1 MPRRIP
7 GLASSQGYIFHFFT
21 PGGLALVRDCFIT
34 RFRRGAVPVFVG
46 LQKQID
52 SAARWGTGKGKCVA
66 HRAALDEDMGAYR
79 VTGTNMG
86 GGRALAPDTGGT
98 DAGTDRARMLEEHE
112 ALDLA
117 ADWSDI
123 STGLRKDIGQQLFG
137 QWIKPVQLGS
147 FCKETGTLDL
157 FLPTE
162 FSANWVADRF
172 ADRLSLAWK
181 IARPD
186 VRNVRILVHP
196 GRRALPELRL
206 AESGR
211 RAANDG
217 APVAQPGDALGMGG
231 DFAALG
237 SNGIGGSIGLDAS
250 LTFTTF
256 VTGTANVLASNAA
269 QRMAATET
277 PQFAPLYLKAATGQ
291 GKTHL
296 LHAVGHAYLA
306 AHPRARIFYC
316 SAERFMVEFVQ
327 ALRQNQ
333 MIEFKGRLRGFDLL
347 LVDDIQ
353 FIIGKASAQ
362 EELLYTIDAL
372 LAEGKRLCF
381 AADRAP
387 QALDGVEQRL
397 LSRLSM
403 GLVADIQ
410 PADIELRRAILEH
423 RLARFSPSHVPSD
436 VIEFL
441 ARTINRNV
449 RELVGGLNKLIAYAQ
464 LTGQPVSLALA
475 EDQLTDILSAN
486 RRRITIDEIQRTVCQ
501 FYRVDRT
508 EMGSKRR
515 ARAVV
520 RPRQVA
526 MYLAKVLTPR
536 SYPEIGR
543 KFGGRDHSTVI
554 HAVRLIEDLRTRDAD
569 MDGDVRSLLRQL
581 ES

>member
-1 MPRRIP
+1 MT
-7 GLASSQGYIFHFFT
+7 H
-21 PGGLALVRDCFIT
+21 
-34 RFRRGAVPVFVG
+34 
-46 LQKQID
+46 
-52 SAARWGTGKGKCVA
+52 KGKSG
-66 HRAALDEDMGAYR
+66 E
-79 VTGTNMG
+79 
-86 GGRALAPDTGGT
+86 
-98 DAGTDRARMLEEHE
+98 ARMMEDQE

-117 ADWSDI
+117 ADWADI
-123 STGLRKDIGQQLFG
+123 SQGLRKDLGQQLHT
-137 QWIKPVQLGS
+137 QWIKPIQLGS

-181 IARPD
+181 IARSE
-186 VRNVRILVHP
+186 VRHVRISVHP
-196 GRRALPELRL
+196 ARRQMPDLRLGGAATGRRP
-206 AESGR
+206 
-211 RAANDG
+211 ANDG
-217 APVAQPGDALGMGG
+217 APSAPIPEPGPLTLPSADIAGSEFVTLGQP
-231 DFAALG
+231 
-237 SNGIGGSIGLDAS
+237 SIGLDPS
-250 LTFTTF
+250 LTFASF
-256 VTGTANVLASNAA
+256 VTGAGNVLACNAA
-269 QRMAATET
+269 QRMAAAEK
-277 PQFAPLYLKAATGQ
+277 PQFSPLYLKAATGQ

-296 LHAVGHAYLA
+296 LHAIGHAFLA
-306 AHPRARIFYC
+306 AHPRSRIFYC

-333 MIEFKGRLRGFDLL
+333 MLEFKARLRGFDLL
-347 LVDDIQ
+347 MVDDIQ

-372 LAEGKRLCF
+372 LAEGKRLVF

-410 PADIELRRAILEH
+410 PADIELRRSILEH
-423 RLARFSPSHVPSD
+423 RLARFAPTDVPGD
-436 VIEFL
+436 VVEFL

-464 LTGQPVSLALA
+464 LTGQKVSLQLA
-475 EDQLTDILSAN
+475 EEQLTDILSAN

-508 EMGSKRR
+508 EMASKRR

-554 HAVRLIEDLRTRDAD
+554 HAVRLIEDLRARDAD
-569 MDGDVRSLLRQL
+569 MDGDVRTLLRQL
-581 ES
+581 ED

>member
-1 MPRRIP
+1 
-7 GLASSQGYIFHFFT
+7 
-21 PGGLALVRDCFIT
+21 V
-34 RFRRGAVPVFVG
+34 
-46 LQKQID
+46 
-52 SAARWGTGKGKCVA
+52 
-66 HRAALDEDMGAYR
+66 
-79 VTGTNMG
+79 
-86 GGRALAPDTGGT
+86 
-98 DAGTDRARMLEEHE
+98 EEQE
-112 ALDLA
+112 AIDLA
-117 ADWSDI
+117 ADWADI
-123 STGLRKDIGQQLFG
+123 SQGLRKDLGHQLFS
-137 QWIKPVQLGS
+137 QWIRPIQLGS
-147 FCKETGTLDL
+147 FCKDTGTLHL

-162 FSANWVADRF
+162 FSANWVQDRF

-181 IARPD
+181 IARSE
-186 VRNVRILVHP
+186 VRNVKIAVHP
-196 GRRALPELRL
+196 GRRKLADLDLRG
-206 AESGR
+206 EDGFGH

-217 APVAQPGDALGMGG
+217 
-231 DFAALG
+231 
-237 SNGIGGSIGLDAS
+237 SNGALSKLAMESIGEDGFTSSVGLDPS
-250 LTFTTF
+250 LTFAAF
-256 VTGTANVLASNAA
+256 VAGATNVLAKNAA
-269 QRMAATET
+269 ERMAKAEK
-277 PQFAPLYLKAATGQ
+277 PQFSPLYLKAATGQ

-296 LHAVGHAYLA
+296 LHAIGHAYLQ

-327 ALRQNQ
+327 ALKSNE
-333 MIEFKGRLRGFDLL
+333 MIEFKARLRGFDLL

-372 LAEGKRLCF
+372 LAEGKRLVF

-387 QALDGVEQRL
+387 QALDGVEPRL

-410 PADIELRRAILEH
+410 AADIELRRQILQSK
-423 RLARFSPSHVPSD
+423 LTRFAPLEVPAD

-464 LTGQPVSLALA
+464 LTGQEVSLQLA
-475 EDQLTDILSAN
+475 EEQLTDILSAN

-501 FYRVDRT
+501 FYRIDRA
-508 EMGSKRR
+508 EMSSKRR

-554 HAVRLIEDLRTRDAD
+554 HAVRLIEDLRKRDAD

>member
-1 MPRRIP
+1 MVQVNE
-7 GLASSQGYIFHFFT
+7 SNS
-21 PGGLALVRDCFIT
+21 VRK
-34 RFRRGAVPVFVG
+34 RKA
-46 LQKQID
+46 
-52 SAARWGTGKGKCVA
+52 
-66 HRAALDEDMGAYR
+66 DEDLME
-79 VTGTNMG
+79 
-86 GGRALAPDTGGT
+86 DS
-98 DAGTDRARMLEEHE
+98 E
-112 ALDLA
+112 AVNLA

-123 STGLRKDIGQQLFG
+123 SQGLRKDLGHQLHS
-137 QWIKPVQLGS
+137 QWIKPIQLGG
-147 FCKETGTLDL
+147 FERETGTLDL

-162 FSANWVADRF
+162 FSANWVNDRF

-181 IARPD
+181 IARSE
-186 VRNVRILVHP
+186 VRNVRIQVHP
-196 GRRALPELRL
+196 GRRQLPELRL
-206 AESGR
+206 NDGR
-211 RAANDG
+211 RPANDG
-217 APVAQPGDALGMGG
+217 FDSRAIAVAAGTIGDVG
-231 DFAALG
+231 FT
-237 SNGIGGSIGLDAS
+237 SSVGLDPS
-250 LTFTTF
+250 LTFAAF
-256 VTGTANVLASNAA
+256 VTGETNVLGCNAA
-269 QRMAATET
+269 QRMAATEE
-277 PQFAPLYLKAATGQ
+277 PQFSPLYLKAATGQ

-296 LHAVGHAYLA
+296 LHAIGHSYLS

-327 ALRQNQ
+327 ALKQNQ
-333 MIEFKGRLRGFDLL
+333 MIEFKARLRSFDLL

-372 LAEGKRLCF
+372 LAEGKRLVF

-387 QALDGVEQRL
+387 QALDGVEPRL

-410 PADIELRRAILEH
+410 PADIELRRSILESK
-423 RLARFSPSHVPSD
+423 LSRFAPLEVPAD

-441 ARTINRNV
+441 ARTITRNV

-464 LTGQPVSLALA
+464 LTGQEVSLNLA
-475 EDQLTDILSAN
+475 EEQLTDILSAN

-501 FYRVDRT
+501 FYRIDRS
-508 EMGSKRR
+508 EMSSKRR

-526 MYLAKVLTPR
+526 MYLSKVLTPR

-554 HAVRLIEDLRTRDAD
+554 HAVRLIEDLRQRDAD

>member
-1 MPRRIP
+1 MED
-7 GLASSQGYIFHFFT
+7 LE
-21 PGGLALVRDCFIT
+21 
-34 RFRRGAVPVFVG
+34 AV
-46 LQKQID
+46 
-52 SAARWGTGKGKCVA
+52 
-66 HRAALDEDMGAYR
+66 
-79 VTGTNMG
+79 N
-86 GGRALAPDTGGT
+86 
-98 DAGTDRARMLEEHE
+98 
-112 ALDLA
+112 LA

-123 STGLRKDIGQQLFG
+123 SQGLRKDLGHQLHS
-137 QWIKPVQLGS
+137 QWIKPIQVGG
-147 FCKETGTLDL
+147 FCEETGTLDL
-157 FLPTE
+157 YLPTE
-162 FSANWVADRF
+162 FSANWVQDRF

-181 IARPD
+181 IARS
-186 VRNVRILVHP
+186 NVRHVRISVHP
-196 GRRALPELRL
+196 GRRQLPELNL
-206 AESGR
+206 AEGGLSSGR

-217 APVAQPGDALGMGG
+217 GHGGVIAIANDHMGNAG
-231 DFAALG
+231 FV
-237 SNGIGGSIGLDAS
+237 SSVGLDPS
-250 LTFTTF
+250 LTFAAF
-256 VTGTANVLASNAA
+256 VTGEANVLACNAA
-269 QRMAATET
+269 QRMSASEQ
-277 PQFAPLYLKAATGQ
+277 PQFSPLYLKAATGQ

-296 LHAVGHAYLA
+296 LHAIGHSYLN

-327 ALRQNQ
+327 ALKQNQ
-333 MIEFKGRLRGFDLL
+333 MIEFKARLRSFDLL

-372 LAEGKRLCF
+372 LAEGKRLVF

-387 QALDGVEQRL
+387 QALDGVEPRL

-410 PADIELRRAILEH
+410 AADIELRRSILESK
-423 RLARFSPSHVPSD
+423 LTRFAPLEVPDD
-436 VIEFL
+436 VIDFL
-441 ARTINRNV
+441 ARTITRNI

-464 LTGQPVSLALA
+464 LTGQEVSLQLA
-475 EDQLTDILSAN
+475 EEQLTDILSAN

-501 FYRVDRT
+501 FYRIDRS
-508 EMGSKRR
+508 EMSSKRR

-526 MYLAKVLTPR
+526 MYLSKVLTPR

>member
-1 MPRRIP
+1 M
-7 GLASSQGYIFHFFT
+7 
-21 PGGLALVRDCFIT
+21 
-34 RFRRGAVPVFVG
+34 
-46 LQKQID
+46 D
-52 SAARWGTGKGKCVA
+52 STV
-66 HRAALDEDMGAYR
+66 EDQ
-79 VTGTNMG
+79 
-86 GGRALAPDTGGT
+86 
-98 DAGTDRARMLEEHE
+98 E

-123 STGLRKDIGQQLFG
+123 SQGLRKDLGQQLHS

-157 FLPTE
+157 FLHTE

-181 IARPD
+181 IARQE
-186 VRNVRILVHP
+186 VRHVRISVHP
-196 GRRALPELRL
+196 RRRALPELKLGNGVRHP
-206 AESGR
+206 
-211 RAANDG
+211 AAMQTS
-217 APVAQPGDALGMGG
+217 A
-231 DFAALG
+231 AALVAP
-237 SNGIGGSIGLDAS
+237 GIVDSLSAGLDPS
-250 LTFTTF
+250 LTFTEF
-256 VTGTANVLASNAA
+256 VTGTSNVLACNAA
-269 QRMAATET
+269 QRMAAEAA
-277 PQFAPLYLKAATGQ
+277 PQFSPLYLKASTGQ

-296 LHAVGHAYLA
+296 LHAIGHAYLA
-306 AHPRARIFYC
+306 AHPRTRIFYC

-333 MIEFKGRLRGFDLL
+333 MIEFKSRLRGFDLL

-372 LAEGKRLCF
+372 LAEGKRLVF

-410 PADIELRRAILEH
+410 PADIELRRSILDH
-423 RLARFSPSHVPSD
+423 RLARFSPTDVPAD

-441 ARTINRNV
+441 ARTINRNI

-464 LTGQPVSLALA
+464 LTGQAVSLQLA
-475 EDQLTDILSAN
+475 EEQLIDILSAN

-508 EMGSKRR
+508 EMSSKRR

-554 HAVRLIEDLRTRDAD
+554 HAVRLIEDLRTRDSD

-581 ES
+581 ET

>member
-1 MPRRIP
+1 MD
-7 GLASSQGYIFHFFT
+7 GTSSGNN
-21 PGGLALVRDCFIT
+21 
-34 RFRRGAVPVFVG
+34 
-46 LQKQID
+46 
-52 SAARWGTGKGKCVA
+52 AARRNNGDGM
-66 HRAALDEDMGAYR
+66 ED
-79 VTGTNMG
+79 
-86 GGRALAPDTGGT
+86 
-98 DAGTDRARMLEEHE
+98 LE
-112 ALDLA
+112 AVNLA
-117 ADWSDI
+117 ADWADI
-123 STGLRKDIGQQLFG
+123 SQGLRKDLGQQIHS
-137 QWIKPVQLGS
+137 QWIKPIQVGTL
-147 FCKETGTLDL
+147 CEETGTLEL
-157 FLPTE
+157 YLPTE
-162 FSANWVADRF
+162 FSANWVNDRF
-172 ADRLSLAWK
+172 HDRLSLAWK
-181 IARPD
+181 IARGE
-186 VRNVRILVHP
+186 VRQLRICVHP
-196 GRRALPELRL
+196 GRRKLPELSL
-206 AESGR
+206 ADGR
-211 RAANDG
+211 RPANDG
-217 APVAQPGDALGMGG
+217 DTSMIAVAAGT
-231 DFAALG
+231 
-237 SNGIGGSIGLDAS
+237 IGERGFTSSVGLDPS
-250 LTFTTF
+250 LTFAAF
-256 VTGTANVLASNAA
+256 VTGEANVLACNAA
-269 QRMAATET
+269 QRMAATEA
-277 PQFAPLYLKAATGQ
+277 PQFSPLYLKGATGQ

-296 LHAVGHAYLA
+296 LHAIGHAYLA

-327 ALRQNQ
+327 ALKSNQ
-333 MIEFKGRLRGFDLL
+333 TIEFKARLRSFDLL

-372 LAEGKRLCF
+372 LAEGKRLVF

-387 QALDGVEQRL
+387 QALDGVEPRL

-410 PADIELRRAILEH
+410 AADIELRRSILQSK
-423 RLARFSPSHVPSD
+423 LTRFAPLEVPED
-436 VIEFL
+436 VIDFL
-441 ARTINRNV
+441 ARTITRNV

-464 LTGQPVSLALA
+464 LTGQQVALQLA
-475 EDQLTDILSAN
+475 EEQLTDILSAN

-501 FYRVDRT
+501 FYRIDRS

-554 HAVRLIEDLRTRDAD
+554 HAVRLIEDLRLRDAD

>member
-1 MPRRIP
+1 
-7 GLASSQGYIFHFFT
+7 
-21 PGGLALVRDCFIT
+21 
-34 RFRRGAVPVFVG
+34 
-46 LQKQID
+46 
-52 SAARWGTGKGKCVA
+52 
-66 HRAALDEDMGAYR
+66 
-79 VTGTNMG
+79 VTGSVWS
-86 GGRALAPDTGGT
+86 GRRAESATAKSKTGTPLGPE
-98 DAGTDRARMLEEHE
+98 DQD

-117 ADWSDI
+117 ADWADI
-123 STGLRKDIGQQLFG
+123 SQGLRKDLGQQLFN
-137 QWIKPVQLGS
+137 QWIRPIQLGA

-181 IARPD
+181 IARD
-186 VRNVRILVHP
+186 VRNVRISVHP
-196 GRRALPELRL
+196 GRRVMPDLRL
-206 AESGR
+206 GR
-211 RAANDG
+211 DSARDLPANDSG
-217 APVAQPGDALGMGG
+217 ALSSRTVGISAGEAMAGITDTLGL
-231 DFAALG
+231 A
-237 SNGIGGSIGLDAS
+237 SIGLDPS
-250 LTFTTF
+250 LTFTSF
-256 VTGTANVLASNAA
+256 VTGTSNVLAFNAA
-269 QRMAATET
+269 QRVAAIEA
-277 PQFAPLYLKAATGQ
+277 PQFSPLYLKAATGH

-296 LHAVGHAYLA
+296 MHAIGHAFLA
-306 AHPRARIFYC
+306 NHPRARIFYC

-333 MIEFKGRLRGFDLL
+333 MLEFKSRLRGFDLL

-372 LAEGKRLCF
+372 LAEGKRLVF

-403 GLVADIQ
+403 GLVADIV
-410 PADIELRRAILEH
+410 PADIDLRRSILEH
-423 RLARFSPSHVPSD
+423 RLARFTSTTTQVPAD

-441 ARTINRNV
+441 ARTINRNI

-464 LTGQPVSLALA
+464 LTGQAVSLQLA
-475 EDQLTDILSAN
+475 EEQLTDILSAN
-486 RRRITIDEIQRTVCQ
+486 RKRITIDEIQRTVCQ

-508 EMGSKRR
+508 EMSSKRR

-526 MYLAKVLTPR
+526 MYLSKVLTPR

-554 HAVRLIEDLRTRDAD
+554 HAVRLIEDLRSRDAD
-569 MDGDVRSLLRQL
+569 IDGDVRSLLRQL

>member
-1 MPRRIP
+1 MGPQAGRP
-7 GLASSQGYIFHFFT
+7 TSASSNAGDAT
-21 PGGLALVRDCFIT
+21 
-34 RFRRGAVPVFVG
+34 
-46 LQKQID
+46 
-52 SAARWGTGKGKCVA
+52 
-66 HRAALDEDMGAYR
+66 EDQ
-79 VTGTNMG
+79 
-86 GGRALAPDTGGT
+86 
-98 DAGTDRARMLEEHE
+98 E

-117 ADWSDI
+117 ADWADI
-123 STGLRKDIGQQLFG
+123 SQGLRKDLGQQVHS
-137 QWIKPVQLGS
+137 QWIKPIQLGS

-157 FLPTE
+157 FLPTD
-162 FSANWVADRF
+162 FSANWVQDRF
-172 ADRLSLAWK
+172 HDRLSLAWK
-181 IARPD
+181 IARSE
-186 VRNVRILVHP
+186 VKNVRIQVHP
-196 GRRALPELRL
+196 GRRKL
-206 AESGR
+206 ADIDL
-211 RAANDG
+211 RAASAPANDTSPRG
-217 APVAQPGDALGMGG
+217 AAGVL
-231 DFAALG
+231 
-237 SNGIGGSIGLDAS
+237 GSIGDQGFTSSVGLDPS
-250 LTFTTF
+250 LTFGAF
-256 VTGTANVLASNAA
+256 VTGTTNVLACNAA
-269 QRMAATET
+269 ERMASAQK
-277 PQFAPLYLKAATGQ
+277 PQFSPLYLKASTGQ

-296 LHAVGHAYLA
+296 LHAIGHAYLQVN
-306 AHPRARIFYC
+306 PRARIFYC

-327 ALRQNQ
+327 ALRQNE
-333 MIEFKGRLRGFDLL
+333 MIEFKARLRGFDLL

-372 LAEGKRLCF
+372 LAEGKRLVF

-403 GLVADIQ
+403 GLVADMQ
-410 PADIELRRAILEH
+410 PADIELRRSILESK
-423 RLARFSPSHVPSD
+423 LTRFAPLEVPGD

-464 LTGQPVSLALA
+464 LTGQEVSLQLA
-475 EDQLTDILSAN
+475 EEQLTDILSAN

-501 FYRVDRT
+501 FYRVDRS
-508 EMGSKRR
+508 EMSSKRR

-526 MYLAKVLTPR
+526 MYLSKVLTPR

-554 HAVRLIEDLRTRDAD
+554 HAVRLIEDLRKRDAD

>member
-1 MPRRIP
+1 M
-7 GLASSQGYIFHFFT
+7 
-21 PGGLALVRDCFIT
+21 
-34 RFRRGAVPVFVG
+34 
-46 LQKQID
+46 
-52 SAARWGTGKGKCVA
+52 
-66 HRAALDEDMGAYR
+66 M
-79 VTGTNMG
+79 
-86 GGRALAPDTGGT
+86 
-98 DAGTDRARMLEEHE
+98 EEQE

-117 ADWSDI
+117 ADWADI
-123 STGLRKDIGQQLFG
+123 SQGLRKDLGQQLHS

-157 FLPTE
+157 YLPTE
-162 FSANWVADRF
+162 FSANWVSDRF

-186 VRNVRILVHP
+186 VRHVRISVLP
-196 GRRALPELRL
+196 GRRAMPGLRL
-206 AESGR
+206 GGEERGR
-211 RAANDG
+211 RGSSDNG
-217 APVAQPGDALGMGG
+217 MGSQPGDALGLG
-231 DFAALG
+231 AAELG
-237 SNGIGGSIGLDAS
+237 SLGQTSIGLDPS
-250 LTFTTF
+250 LTFQSF
-256 VTGTANVLASNAA
+256 VTGAANVLASNAA

-296 LHAVGHAYLA
+296 LHAIGHAYLA
-306 AHPRARIFYC
+306 SHPRARIFYC

-333 MIEFKGRLRGFDLL
+333 TIEFKARLRGFDLL

-372 LAEGKRLCF
+372 LAEGKRLVF

-403 GLVADIQ
+403 GLVADMQ

-423 RLARFSPSHVPSD
+423 RLARFSPTHVPAD
-436 VIEFL
+436 VVEFL

-464 LTGQPVSLALA
+464 LTGQAVSLQLA
-475 EDQLTDILSAN
+475 EEQLTDILSAN

-508 EMGSKRR
+508 EMASKRR

>member
-1 MPRRIP
+1 MI
-7 GLASSQGYIFHFFT
+7 G
-21 PGGLALVRDCFIT
+21 
-34 RFRRGAVPVFVG
+34 FRSRPKSTTMA
-46 LQKQID
+46 D
-52 SAARWGTGKGKCVA
+52 
-66 HRAALDEDMGAYR
+66 D
-79 VTGTNMG
+79 
-86 GGRALAPDTGGT
+86 PD
-98 DAGTDRARMLEEHE
+98 

-117 ADWSDI
+117 ADWADI
-123 STGLRKDIGQQLFG
+123 SQGLRKDLGLQIYS
-137 QWIKPVQLGS
+137 QWIKPIQLGS

-186 VRNVRILVHP
+186 VRHMRISVHP
-196 GRRALPELRL
+196 GRRQLPELRL
-206 AESGR
+206 GNGGSPR

-217 APVAQPGDALGMGG
+217 VQPADPGAISLGGEE
-231 DFAALG
+231 FAAPG
-237 SNGIGGSIGLDAS
+237 QGTIGLDPT
-250 LTFTTF
+250 LTFANF
-256 VTGTANVLASNAA
+256 VTGAANVLAYNAA
-269 QRMAATET
+269 QRMAAIEP
-277 PQFAPLYLKAATGQ
+277 PQFSPLYLKAATGQ

-296 LHAVGHAYLA
+296 LHAMGHVYLGS
-306 AHPRARIFYC
+306 HPRARIFYC

-333 MIEFKGRLRGFDLL
+333 MLEFKSRLRGFDLL

-372 LAEGKRLCF
+372 LAEGKRLVF

-387 QALDGVEQRL
+387 QALDGVEPRL

-410 PADIELRRAILEH
+410 PADIDLRRAILEH
-423 RLARFSPSHVPSD
+423 RLARFTPSQVPAD
-436 VIEFL
+436 VIDFL
-441 ARTINRNV
+441 ARTINRNI

-464 LTGQPVSLALA
+464 LTGQAVSLQLA
-475 EDQLTDILSAN
+475 EEQLTDILSAN

-501 FYRVDRT
+501 FYRVDRS
-508 EMGSKRR
+508 EMSSKRR
-515 ARAVV
+515 NRAVV

-526 MYLAKVLTPR
+526 MYLSKVLTPR

-554 HAVRLIEDLRTRDAD
+554 HAVRLIEELRTRDAD

>member
-1 MPRRIP
+1 MTGTTWGGRR
-7 GLASSQGYIFHFFT
+7 AE
-21 PGGLALVRDCFIT
+21 
-34 RFRRGAVPVFVG
+34 
-46 LQKQID
+46 
-52 SAARWGTGKGKCVA
+52 AAPAKGK
-66 HRAALDEDMGAYR
+66 AAQ
-79 VTGTNMG
+79 
-86 GGRALAPDTGGT
+86 ALPAD
-98 DAGTDRARMLEEHE
+98 DQE

-117 ADWSDI
+117 ADWADI
-123 STGLRKDIGQQLFG
+123 CQGLKKDLGQQLFN
-137 QWIKPVQLGS
+137 QWIRPIQLGAYN
-147 FCKETGTLDL
+147 KDTGTLDL
-157 FLPTE
+157 YLPTE
-162 FSANWVADRF
+162 FSANWVSDRF
-172 ADRLSLAWK
+172 ADRLTLAWK
-181 IARPD
+181 IARD
-186 VRNVRILVHP
+186 MRHVRISAQP
-196 GRRALPELRL
+196 GRRAMPDLRL
-206 AESGR
+206 ARSAPSASAAAR
-211 RAANDG
+211 SDSDSSANAPAISASAPRTPANRAI
-217 APVAQPGDALGMGG
+217 PTTTVATDTLAL
-231 DFAALG
+231 A
-237 SNGIGGSIGLDAS
+237 SIGLDPS
-250 LTFTTF
+250 LTFTSF
-256 VTGTANVLASNAA
+256 VTGTSNVLAFNAA
-269 QRMAATET
+269 QRMAAVEA
-277 PQFAPLYLKAATGQ
+277 PQFSPLYLKAATGQ

-296 LHAVGHAYLA
+296 MHAIGHAFMA

-333 MIEFKGRLRGFDLL
+333 MIEFKSRLRGFDLL

-372 LAEGKRLCF
+372 LAEGKRLVF
-381 AADRAP
+381 AADRSP

-410 PADIELRRAILEH
+410 PADIDLRRAVLNH
-423 RLARFSPSHVPSD
+423 RLARFASVQVPAD

-486 RRRITIDEIQRTVCQ
+486 RKRITIDEIQRTVCQ

-508 EMGSKRR
+508 EMASKRR

-569 MDGDVRSLLRQL
+569 IDGDVRSLLRQL

>member
-1 MPRRIP
+1 M
-7 GLASSQGYIFHFFT
+7 
-21 PGGLALVRDCFIT
+21 
-34 RFRRGAVPVFVG
+34 
-46 LQKQID
+46 
-52 SAARWGTGKGKCVA
+52 
-66 HRAALDEDMGAYR
+66 
-79 VTGTNMG
+79 TGTLWSG
-86 GGRALAPDTGGT
+86 KRAEATPAKTKT
-98 DAGTDRARMLEEHE
+98 AGVKPVEDQES
-112 ALDLA
+112 LDLQ
-117 ADWSDI
+117 ADWADI
-123 STGLRKDIGQQLFG
+123 SQGLRKDLGLQLYN
-137 QWIKPVQLGS
+137 QWIRPIQLGS

-162 FSANWVADRF
+162 FSANWVADRL

-181 IARPD
+181 IASSE
-186 VRNVRILVHP
+186 VRHVRISVHP
-196 GRRALPELRL
+196 SRRQMPELRL
-206 AESGR
+206 GRDVSPRDSAAR

-217 APVAQPGDALGMGG
+217 MGEGRAIGLPIADLNSSLGDAMG
-231 DFAALG
+231 L
-237 SNGIGGSIGLDAS
+237 GSIGLDPS
-250 LTFTTF
+250 LTFATF
-256 VTGTANVLASNAA
+256 VTGTANVLACNAA
-269 QRMAATET
+269 QRMAALES
-277 PQFAPLYLKAATGQ
+277 PQFSPLYLKGATGQ

-296 LHAVGHAYLA
+296 LHAIGHAYLA
-306 AHPRARIFYC
+306 SHPRARIFYC

-333 MIEFKGRLRGFDLL
+333 MIEFKSRLRGFDLL

-372 LAEGKRLCF
+372 LADGKRLVF

-410 PADIELRRAILEH
+410 PADIELRRMILDN
-423 RLARFSPSHVPSD
+423 RLARFSPTAVPSD

-464 LTGQPVSLALA
+464 LTGQAVSLQLA
-475 EDQLTDILSAN
+475 EEQLTDILSAN
-486 RRRITIDEIQRTVCQ
+486 RKRITIDEIQRTVCQ

-508 EMGSKRR
+508 EMSSKRR

-554 HAVRLIEDLRTRDAD
+554 HAVRLIEDLRTRDSD
-569 MDGDVRSLLRQL
+569 IDGDVRSLLRQL

>member
-1 MPRRIP
+1 MN
-7 GLASSQGYIFHFFT
+7 
-21 PGGLALVRDCFIT
+21 
-34 RFRRGAVPVFVG
+34 
-46 LQKQID
+46 
-52 SAARWGTGKGKCVA
+52 
-66 HRAALDEDMGAYR
+66 EDQ
-79 VTGTNMG
+79 
-86 GGRALAPDTGGT
+86 
-98 DAGTDRARMLEEHE
+98 E

-123 STGLRKDIGQQLFG
+123 SQGLRKDLGHQLHS
-137 QWIKPVQLGS
+137 QWIRPIQLGS
-147 FCKETGTLDL
+147 FCKESGTLDL

-181 IARPD
+181 IARSE
-186 VRNVRILVHP
+186 VRQVRISVHP
-196 GRRALPELRL
+196 GRRQLHEVTL
-206 AESGR
+206 AGHDPFSR
-211 RAANDG
+211 VANDALEATTGRG
-217 APVAQPGDALGMGG
+217 AGTIGDQGFTA
-231 DFAALG
+231 
-237 SNGIGGSIGLDAS
+237 SVGLDPS
-250 LTFTTF
+250 LTFAAF
-256 VTGTANVLASNAA
+256 VTGSTNVLAFNAA
-269 QRMAATET
+269 ERMAKVEQ
-277 PQFAPLYLKAATGQ
+277 PQFSPLYLKAATGQ

-296 LHAVGHAYLA
+296 LHAIGHAYLQ

-327 ALRQNQ
+327 ALRQNE
-333 MIEFKGRLRGFDLL
+333 MIEFKARLRGFDLL

-372 LAEGKRLCF
+372 LAEGKRLVF

-410 PADIELRRAILEH
+410 PADIELRRSILESK
-423 RLARFSPSHVPSD
+423 LTRFAPLEVPGD

-464 LTGQPVSLALA
+464 LTGQEVSLQLA
-475 EDQLTDILSAN
+475 EEQLTDILSAN
-486 RRRITIDEIQRTVCQ
+486 RKRITIDEIQRTVCQ
-501 FYRVDRT
+501 FYRVDRS
-508 EMGSKRR
+508 EMSSKRR

-554 HAVRLIEDLRTRDAD
+554 HAVRLIEDLRKRDAD

>member
-1 MPRRIP
+1 MED
-7 GLASSQGYIFHFFT
+7 LE
-21 PGGLALVRDCFIT
+21 
-34 RFRRGAVPVFVG
+34 AV
-46 LQKQID
+46 
-52 SAARWGTGKGKCVA
+52 
-66 HRAALDEDMGAYR
+66 
-79 VTGTNMG
+79 N
-86 GGRALAPDTGGT
+86 
-98 DAGTDRARMLEEHE
+98 
-112 ALDLA
+112 LA
-117 ADWSDI
+117 ADWADI
-123 STGLRKDIGQQLFG
+123 SQGLRKDLGHQLHS
-137 QWIKPVQLGS
+137 QWIKPIQVGGFS
-147 FCKETGTLDL
+147 EDTGTLDL

-162 FSANWVADRF
+162 FSANWVQDRF
-172 ADRLSLAWK
+172 HDRLSLAWK
-181 IARPD
+181 IARSE
-186 VRNVRILVHP
+186 VRHVKISVHP
-196 GRRALPELRL
+196 GRRQMPELRL
-206 AESGR
+206 SDGR

-217 APVAQPGDALGMGG
+217 VDASALGL
-231 DFAALG
+231 AAG
-237 SNGIGGSIGLDAS
+237 TIGEHGFTSSVGLDPS
-250 LTFTTF
+250 LTFAAF
-256 VTGTANVLASNAA
+256 VTGETNILACNAA

-277 PQFAPLYLKAATGQ
+277 PQFSPLYIKAATGQ

-296 LHAVGHAYLA
+296 MHSIGHAYLQ

-327 ALRQNQ
+327 ALKQNQ
-333 MIEFKGRLRGFDLL
+333 MIEFKARLRSFDLL

-372 LAEGKRLCF
+372 LAEGKRLVF

-387 QALDGVEQRL
+387 QALDGVEPRL

-410 PADIELRRAILEH
+410 AADIELRRKILESK
-423 RLARFSPSHVPSD
+423 LTRFAPLEVPGD

-441 ARTINRNV
+441 ARTITRNV

-464 LTGQPVSLALA
+464 LTGQEVSLQLA
-475 EDQLTDILSAN
+475 EEQLTDILSAN

-501 FYRVDRT
+501 FYRIDRS
-508 EMGSKRR
+508 EMSSKRR

-554 HAVRLIEDLRTRDAD
+554 HAVRLIEDLRKRDAD

>member
-1 MPRRIP
+1 MIRMGPHAGRSGP
-7 GLASSQGYIFHFFT
+7 AK
-21 PGGLALVRDCFIT
+21 DN
-34 RFRRGAVPVFVG
+34 AVEGHV
-46 LQKQID
+46 
-52 SAARWGTGKGKCVA
+52 
-66 HRAALDEDMGAYR
+66 EDQ
-79 VTGTNMG
+79 
-86 GGRALAPDTGGT
+86 
-98 DAGTDRARMLEEHE
+98 E
-112 ALDLA
+112 AIDLA
-117 ADWSDI
+117 ADWADI
-123 STGLRKDIGQQLFG
+123 SQGLRKDLGHQLFS
-137 QWIKPVQLGS
+137 QWIRPIQLGS
-147 FCKETGTLDL
+147 FCKDTGTLHL

-162 FSANWVADRF
+162 FSANWVQDRF

-181 IARPD
+181 IARSE
-186 VRNVRILVHP
+186 VRSVKIAVHP
-196 GRRALPELRL
+196 GRRKLADLDLRG
-206 AESGR
+206 EDGFGH

-217 APVAQPGDALGMGG
+217 PHGGALG
-231 DFAALG
+231 ALAME
-237 SNGIGGSIGLDAS
+237 SIGEDGFTSSVGLDPS
-250 LTFTTF
+250 LTFAAFVAGTT
-256 VTGTANVLASNAA
+256 NVLAKYAA
-269 QRMAATET
+269 ERMAKSEK
-277 PQFAPLYLKAATGQ
+277 PQFSPLYLKAATGQ

-296 LHAVGHAYLA
+296 LHAIGHSYLQ

-316 SAERFMVEFVQ
+316 SAERFMVEFVS
-327 ALRQNQ
+327 ALKSNE
-333 MIEFKGRLRGFDLL
+333 MIEFKARLRGFDLL

-372 LAEGKRLCF
+372 LAEGKRLVF

-387 QALDGVEQRL
+387 QALDGVEPRL

-410 PADIELRRAILEH
+410 PADIELRRLILQSK
-423 RLARFSPSHVPSD
+423 LTRFAPLEVPAD

-464 LTGQPVSLALA
+464 LTGQEVSLQLA
-475 EDQLTDILSAN
+475 EEQLTDILSAN

-501 FYRVDRT
+501 FYRIDRA
-508 EMGSKRR
+508 EMSSKRR

-554 HAVRLIEDLRTRDAD
+554 HAVRLIEDLRKRDAD

>member
-1 MPRRIP
+1 MVRGKAQGDQTSNTRRRMDDNVADD
-7 GLASSQGYIFHFFT
+7 LE
-21 PGGLALVRDCFIT
+21 
-34 RFRRGAVPVFVG
+34 AV
-46 LQKQID
+46 
-52 SAARWGTGKGKCVA
+52 
-66 HRAALDEDMGAYR
+66 
-79 VTGTNMG
+79 N
-86 GGRALAPDTGGT
+86 
-98 DAGTDRARMLEEHE
+98 
-112 ALDLA
+112 LA
-117 ADWSDI
+117 ADWADI
-123 STGLRKDIGQQLFG
+123 SQGLRKDLGHQLHS
-137 QWIKPVQLGS
+137 QWIKPIQVGS
-147 FCKETGTLDL
+147 FCAETGTLDL

-162 FSANWVADRF
+162 FSANWVSDRF

-181 IARPD
+181 IARTE
-186 VRNVRILVHP
+186 VRHVRIAVHP
-196 GRRALPELRL
+196 GRRQLPELRVG
-206 AESGR
+206 ESAGQSFGVMP
-211 RAANDG
+211 ANDG
-217 APVAQPGDALGMGG
+217 VEMGG
-231 DFAALG
+231 MAL
-237 SNGIGGSIGLDAS
+237 SADTIGTQGFTSSVGLDPS
-250 LTFTTF
+250 LTFTAF
-256 VTGTANVLASNAA
+256 VTGKSNILAFNAA
-269 QRMAATET
+269 ERMAKVET
-277 PQFAPLYLKAATGQ
+277 PQFSPLYLKAATGQ

-296 LHAVGHAYLA
+296 LHAIGHSYLA

-327 ALRQNQ
+327 ALRQNE
-333 MIEFKGRLRGFDLL
+333 MLEFKARLRAFDLL

-353 FIIGKASAQ
+353 FIIGKAAAQ

-372 LAEGKRLCF
+372 LAEGKRLVF

-410 PADIELRRAILEH
+410 PADIELRRSILDSKLSKFAPLE
-423 RLARFSPSHVPSD
+423 VPSD

-464 LTGQPVSLALA
+464 LTGQEVSLQLA
-475 EDQLTDILSAN
+475 EEQLTDILSAN
-486 RRRITIDEIQRTVCQ
+486 RKRITIDEIQRTVCQ
-501 FYRVDRT
+501 FYRVDRA
-508 EMGSKRR
+508 EMSSKRR

-554 HAVRLIEDLRTRDAD
+554 HAVRLIEDLRQRDAD

>member
-1 MPRRIP
+1 MP
-7 GLASSQGYIFHFFT
+7 GNTS
-21 PGGLALVRDCFIT
+21 GGH
-34 RFRRGAVPVFVG
+34 RGSVP
-46 LQKQID
+46 
-52 SAARWGTGKGKCVA
+52 GKGKAV
-66 HRAALDEDMGAYR
+66 LPQMDDS
-79 VTGTNMG
+79 
-86 GGRALAPDTGGT
+86 D
-98 DAGTDRARMLEEHE
+98 

-117 ADWSDI
+117 ADWADI
-123 STGLRKDIGQQLFG
+123 SQGLRKDLGQQLHS
-137 QWIKPVQLGS
+137 QWIKPIQLGS

-186 VRNVRILVHP
+186 VRHVRIAVHP
-196 GRRALPELRL
+196 VRRNLPELRL
-206 AESGR
+206 GQGGGPR

-217 APVAQPGDALGMGG
+217 ALGG
-231 DFAALG
+231 DGGVQRGPADDFAVLAQG
-237 SNGIGGSIGLDAS
+237 TIGLDPS
-250 LTFTTF
+250 LTFQTF
-256 VTGTANVLASNAA
+256 VTGSANVLACNAA
-269 QRMAATET
+269 QRMAAIEA
-277 PQFAPLYLKAATGQ
+277 PQFSPLYLKAATGQ

-296 LHAVGHAYLA
+296 LHAIGHSYLA

-333 MIEFKGRLRGFDLL
+333 MIEFKSRLRGFDLL

-372 LAEGKRLCF
+372 LAEGKRLVF

-403 GLVADIQ
+403 GLVADIA
-410 PADIELRRAILEH
+410 PADIELRRSILEH
-423 RLARFSPSHVPSD
+423 RLAKFAPADVPAD

-464 LTGQPVSLALA
+464 LTGQEVSLQLA
-475 EDQLTDILSAN
+475 EEQLTDILSAN

-508 EMGSKRR
+508 EMSSKRR

-554 HAVRLIEDLRTRDAD
+554 HAVRLIEDLRQRDAD

>member
-1 MPRRIP
+1 MPANGQLEPETGDGGKSEADRIRE
-7 GLASSQGYIFHFFT
+7 AQ
-21 PGGLALVRDCFIT
+21 
-34 RFRRGAVPVFVG
+34 
-46 LQKQID
+46 
-52 SAARWGTGKGKCVA
+52 
-66 HRAALDEDMGAYR
+66 
-79 VTGTNMG
+79 
-86 GGRALAPDTGGT
+86 
-98 DAGTDRARMLEEHE
+98 E

-123 STGLRKDIGQQLFG
+123 SQGLRKDLGQQLHS
-137 QWIKPVQLGS
+137 QWIKPIQLGS

-162 FSANWVADRF
+162 FSANWVSDRF

-186 VRNVRILVHP
+186 VRAVRLSVMP
-196 GRRALPELRL
+196 GRRAPQGLRFG
-206 AESGR
+206 SSDGGR

-217 APVAQPGDALGMGG
+217 AIHSQPGDALGMSAAELGG
-231 DFAALG
+231 MGPGGLG
-237 SNGIGGSIGLDAS
+237 SASIGLDPS

-256 VTGTANVLASNAA
+256 VSGSANVLASNAA

-296 LHAVGHAYLA
+296 LHAIGHAYLA
-306 AHPRARIFYC
+306 SHPRARIFYC

-333 MIEFKGRLRGFDLL
+333 TIEFKTRLRGFDLL

-353 FIIGKASAQ
+353 FIIGKSSTQ
-362 EELLYTIDAL
+362 EELLHTIDAL
-372 LAEGKRLCF
+372 LAAGKRLVV

-403 GLVADIQ
+403 GLVADIA
-410 PADIELRRAILEH
+410 PADIELRRKILEH
-423 RLARFSPSHVPSD
+423 RMLRFVAQNHQVPSD

-464 LTGQPVSLALA
+464 LTGQAVSLQLA
-475 EDQLTDILSAN
+475 EEQLTDILSAN

-508 EMGSKRR
+508 EMSSKRR

>member
-1 MPRRIP
+1 MDDD
-7 GLASSQGYIFHFFT
+7 Q
-21 PGGLALVRDCFIT
+21 
-34 RFRRGAVPVFVG
+34 
-46 LQKQID
+46 
-52 SAARWGTGKGKCVA
+52 
-66 HRAALDEDMGAYR
+66 
-79 VTGTNMG
+79 
-86 GGRALAPDTGGT
+86 
-98 DAGTDRARMLEEHE
+98 E
-112 ALDLA
+112 ALNLA
-117 ADWSDI
+117 ADWNDI
-123 STGLRKDIGQQLFG
+123 SQGLRKDLGQQAHS
-137 QWIKPVQLGS
+137 QWIRPIQPGT
-147 FCKETGTLDL
+147 FCNETGTLDL
-157 FLPTE
+157 YLPTE

-186 VRNVRILVHP
+186 VRHVRILVHP
-196 GRRALPELRL
+196 GRRQLPELRL
-206 AESGR
+206 GSGGR
-211 RAANDG
+211 PSPAANDSIQG
-217 APVAQPGDALGMGG
+217 AGDALS
-231 DFAALG
+231 AALEGNAFASLGQG
-237 SNGIGGSIGLDAS
+237 SSGIDAS
-250 LTFTTF
+250 QTFTSF
-256 VTGTANVLASNAA
+256 VTGTSNILAVNAA
-269 QRMAATET
+269 TRMAAIEA
-277 PQFAPLYLKAATGQ
+277 PQFSPLYLKASTGQ

-296 LHAVGHAYLA
+296 LHAIGHAYLA
-306 AHPRARIFYC
+306 NHPKARIFYC

-333 MIEFKGRLRGFDLL
+333 MIEFKSRLRGFDLL

-372 LAEGKRLCF
+372 LAEGKRLVF

-387 QALDGVEQRL
+387 QALDGVEPRL

-410 PADIELRRAILEH
+410 PADIELRRSILEH
-423 RLARFSPSHVPSD
+423 RLQRFASVDVPAD

-449 RELVGGLNKLIAYAQ
+449 RELVGGLNKVIAYAQ
-464 LTGQPVSLALA
+464 LTSQAVSLQLA
-475 EDQLTDILSAN
+475 EEQLTDILSAN

-501 FYRVDRT
+501 FYRIDRT
-508 EMGSKRR
+508 EMSSKRR

-526 MYLAKVLTPR
+526 MYLSKVLTPR

-554 HAVRLIEDLRTRDAD
+554 HAVRLIEELRTRDAD

>member
-1 MPRRIP
+1 M
-7 GLASSQGYIFHFFT
+7 G
-21 PGGLALVRDCFIT
+21 RDSEI
-34 RFRRGAVPVFVG
+34 
-46 LQKQID
+46 
-52 SAARWGTGKGKCVA
+52 
-66 HRAALDEDMGAYR
+66 
-79 VTGTNMG
+79 TGTKRKGQADSME
-86 GGRALAPDTGGT
+86 DI
-98 DAGTDRARMLEEHE
+98 E
-112 ALDLA
+112 AVNLA
-117 ADWSDI
+117 ADWADI
-123 STGLRKDIGQQLFG
+123 SQGLRKDLGHQLHS
-137 QWIKPVQLGS
+137 QWIKPIQVGGL
-147 FCKETGTLDL
+147 CDETGTLDL
-157 FLPTE
+157 FLPTD
-162 FSANWVADRF
+162 FSANWVKDRF

-181 IARPD
+181 IARSE
-186 VRNVRILVHP
+186 VRNVRIAVHP
-196 GRRALPELRL
+196 GRRQVADLRL
-206 AESGR
+206 HANGR
-211 RAANDG
+211 RPANDG
-217 APVAQPGDALGMGG
+217 GDTSMMAIGADTLGDHG
-231 DFAALG
+231 FT
-237 SNGIGGSIGLDAS
+237 SSVGLDPS
-250 LTFTTF
+250 LTFVAF
-256 VTGTANVLASNAA
+256 VTGEANVLACNAA
-269 QRMAATET
+269 QRMAATEK
-277 PQFAPLYLKAATGQ
+277 PQFSPLYLKAATGQ

-296 LHAVGHAYLA
+296 LHAIGHNYLQ

-327 ALRQNQ
+327 ALKANQ
-333 MIEFKGRLRGFDLL
+333 MLEFKSRLRSFDLL

-372 LAEGKRLCF
+372 LAEGKRLVF

-387 QALDGVEQRL
+387 QALDGVEPRL

-410 PADIELRRAILEH
+410 AADIELRRKILVSKLT
-423 RLARFSPSHVPSD
+423 RFAPLAVPDD
-436 VIEFL
+436 VIDFL
-441 ARTINRNV
+441 ARTITRNI

-464 LTGQPVSLALA
+464 LTGQEVSLQLA
-475 EDQLTDILSAN
+475 EEQLTDILSAN

-501 FYRVDRT
+501 FFRIDRS
-508 EMGSKRR
+508 EMSSKRR

-554 HAVRLIEDLRTRDAD
+554 HAVRLIEDLRQRDAD

>member
-1 MPRRIP
+1 
-7 GLASSQGYIFHFFT
+7 
-21 PGGLALVRDCFIT
+21 
-34 RFRRGAVPVFVG
+34 
-46 LQKQID
+46 
-52 SAARWGTGKGKCVA
+52 
-66 HRAALDEDMGAYR
+66 
-79 VTGTNMG
+79 MG
-86 GGRALAPDTGGT
+86 GMQGRPSASEQSD
-98 DAGTDRARMLEEHE
+98 EERLRDEQE
-112 ALDLA
+112 AMDLA
-117 ADWSDI
+117 ADWADI
-123 STGLRKDIGQQLFG
+123 SQGLRKDLGQQLHS

-147 FCKETGTLDL
+147 FCKTSGALDL

-162 FSANWVADRF
+162 FSANWVSDRF

-186 VRNVRILVHP
+186 VRTVRISVAP
-196 GRRALPELRL
+196 NRRAPQGLRFGNGQG
-206 AESGR
+206 SR
-211 RAANDG
+211 RE
-217 APVAQPGDALGMGG
+217 APVQAQPGDALGMG
-231 DFAALG
+231 AAELG
-237 SNGIGGSIGLDAS
+237 SLGQSSIGLDPS

-256 VTGTANVLASNAA
+256 VTGSANVLASNAA

-296 LHAVGHAYLA
+296 LHAIGHAYLVS
-306 AHPRARIFYC
+306 HPRARIFYC

-333 MIEFKGRLRGFDLL
+333 TIEFKTRLRGFDLL

-372 LAEGKRLCF
+372 LAEGKRLVF

-410 PADIELRRAILEH
+410 PADIELRRTILEH
-423 RLARFSPSHVPSD
+423 RLQRFSPTHVPAD

-441 ARTINRNV
+441 ARTINRNI

-464 LTGQPVSLALA
+464 LTGQAVSLQLA
-475 EDQLTDILSAN
+475 EEQLTDILSAN

-508 EMGSKRR
+508 EMSSKRR

>member
-1 MPRRIP
+1 M
-7 GLASSQGYIFHFFT
+7 
-21 PGGLALVRDCFIT
+21 
-34 RFRRGAVPVFVG
+34 
-46 LQKQID
+46 
-52 SAARWGTGKGKCVA
+52 
-66 HRAALDEDMGAYR
+66 
-79 VTGTNMG
+79 
-86 GGRALAPDTGGT
+86 
-98 DAGTDRARMLEEHE
+98 EEQE

-117 ADWSDI
+117 ADWADI
-123 STGLRKDIGQQLFG
+123 SRGLRKDLGNQLYS
-137 QWIKPVQLGS
+137 QWIKPIQLGS
-147 FCKETGTLDL
+147 LCKQSGTLDL
-157 FLPTE
+157 YLPNE
-162 FSANWVADRF
+162 FAANWVSDRF

-186 VRNVRILVHP
+186 IRNVQIAVLP
-196 GRRALPELRL
+196 GRRAMPGLRL
-206 AESGR
+206 GREDGR

-217 APVAQPGDALGMGG
+217 APLAQPGDALGMG
-231 DFAALG
+231 AAELG
-237 SNGIGGSIGLDAS
+237 SLGQGPIGLDPS
-250 LTFTTF
+250 LTFASF
-256 VTGTANVLASNAA
+256 VTGSANVLASNAA
-269 QRMAATET
+269 QRMAAPET

-296 LHAVGHAYLA
+296 LHAIGHAYLA
-306 AHPRARIFYC
+306 NHQRARIFYC

-333 MIEFKGRLRGFDLL
+333 TIEFKARLRGFDLL

-372 LAEGKRLCF
+372 LAEGKRLVF

-410 PADIELRRAILEH
+410 PADIELRRSILEH
-423 RLARFSPSHVPSD
+423 RLQRFSPSHVPGD
-436 VIEFL
+436 VVEFL

-464 LTGQPVSLALA
+464 LTGQAVSLQLA
-475 EDQLTDILSAN
+475 EEQLTDILSAN

-508 EMGSKRR
+508 EMASKRR

>member
-1 MPRRIP
+1 M
-7 GLASSQGYIFHFFT
+7 ASKENSAGDSKRSGNAK
-21 PGGLALVRDCFIT
+21 GGSDIKMEDLE
-34 RFRRGAVPVFVG
+34 AV
-46 LQKQID
+46 
-52 SAARWGTGKGKCVA
+52 
-66 HRAALDEDMGAYR
+66 
-79 VTGTNMG
+79 N
-86 GGRALAPDTGGT
+86 
-98 DAGTDRARMLEEHE
+98 
-112 ALDLA
+112 LA

-123 STGLRKDIGQQLFG
+123 SQGLRKDLGHQLHS
-137 QWIKPVQLGS
+137 QWIKPIQLGG
-147 FCKETGTLDL
+147 FCKDTGTLDL
-157 FLPTE
+157 FLPTD
-162 FSANWVADRF
+162 FSANWVLDRF
-172 ADRLSLAWK
+172 SDRLSLAWK
-181 IARPD
+181 IARSE
-186 VRNVRILVHP
+186 VRHVRITVHP
-196 GRRALPELRL
+196 GRRKLPEMTLHGGNYGDDFNG
-206 AESGR
+206 AYGNGPYSNGR
-211 RAANDG
+211 RPANDG
-217 APVAQPGDALGMGG
+217 SDPSMM
-231 DFAALG
+231 AAG
-237 SNGIGGSIGLDAS
+237 TIGERGFTSSVGLDPS
-250 LTFTTF
+250 LTFAAF
-256 VTGTANVLASNAA
+256 VTGEANVLGCNAA

-277 PQFAPLYLKAATGQ
+277 PQFSPLYLKAATGQ

-296 LHAVGHAYLA
+296 LHAIGHSYLA

-327 ALRQNQ
+327 SLKQNQ
-333 MIEFKGRLRGFDLL
+333 MMEFKTRLRSFDLL

-372 LAEGKRLCF
+372 LAEGKRLVF

-387 QALDGVEQRL
+387 QALDGVEPRL

-410 PADIELRRAILEH
+410 PADIELRRKILESK
-423 RLARFSPSHVPSD
+423 LTRFAPLEVPGD

-441 ARTINRNV
+441 ARTITRNV

-464 LTGQPVSLALA
+464 LTGQTVSLQLA
-475 EDQLTDILSAN
+475 EEQLTDILSAN

-501 FYRVDRT
+501 FYRIDRS
-508 EMGSKRR
+508 EMSSKRR

-526 MYLAKVLTPR
+526 MYLSKVLTPR